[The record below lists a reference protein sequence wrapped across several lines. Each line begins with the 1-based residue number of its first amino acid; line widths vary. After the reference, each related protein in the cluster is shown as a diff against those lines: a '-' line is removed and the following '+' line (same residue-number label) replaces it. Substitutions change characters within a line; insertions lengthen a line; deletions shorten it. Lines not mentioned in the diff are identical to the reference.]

1 MAAQGSKK
9 VIYAALVGNGLI
21 AVTKFGAAAVTGSS
35 AMLSEAVHSVV
46 DTGNQILLL
55 YGLKRAARP
64 ADGAHPFGYGME
76 LYFWT
81 FVVAILIFAVGAG
94 ISIYEGISKL
104 LAPHPISSPH
114 VNYIVLAIAMVFE
127 AAAWWV
133 AFKEFNRSKGRLGY
147 LAAVRQSKDP
157 TVFTVLFEDSAAM
170 LGLIA
175 AFIGIFLSDRLGM
188 PALDGAASIV
198 IGLILGGT
206 AVLLAY
212 ESKGLLIGEGARP
225 AVIAGIRKI
234 ASGKAGIERV
244 NELLTMH
251 LGPRDVLLTLSLD
264 FDDQISAGQVERAIS
279 EMESEIKAAYP
290 EVTRVFIEAQSWP
303 AHLRNA
309 ATAQRAEEP
318 EPTESERGE

>member
-9 VIYAALVGNGLI
+9 VIYAALAGNSLI
-21 AVTKFGAAAVTGSS
+21 AVTKFGASAITGSS

-46 DTGNQILLL
+46 DTGNQVLLL
-55 YGLKRAARP
+55 YGLKRADRP
-64 ADGAHPFGYGME
+64 ADGTHPFGYGME

-94 ISIYEGISKL
+94 ISIYEGIAKL
-104 LAPHPISSPH
+104 IQPHPLRSPY

-133 AFKEFNRSKGRLGY
+133 AFKEFRRSKGRLGY
-147 LAAVRQSKDP
+147 LAAVRLSKDP

-170 LGLIA
+170 LGLVA
-175 AFIGIFLSDRLGM
+175 AFVGILLSDRLGM

-225 AVIAGIRKI
+225 AVIAGIQRIVSEKT
-234 ASGKAGIERV
+234 GIERV

-251 LGPRDVLLTLSLD
+251 LGPQDVLLTLSLD
-264 FDDQISAGQVERAIS
+264 FDDRMSAGQVERAIS
-279 EMESEIKAAYP
+279 AMESEIKAAYP
-290 EVTRVFIEAQSWP
+290 EVTRVFIEAQSWR
-303 AHLRNA
+303 AHERNA
-309 ATAQRAEEP
+309 ATAQRAEGP
-318 EPTESERGE
+318 ETLQSETGE

>member
-1 MAAQGSKK
+1 MATQGSKK
-9 VIYAALVGNGLI
+9 VIYAALAGNSLI
-21 AVTKFGAAAVTGSS
+21 AVTKFGAAAITGSS
-35 AMLSEAVHSVV
+35 AMLSEAIHSVV
-46 DTGNQILLL
+46 DTGNQVLLL
-55 YGLKRAARP
+55 YGLKRADRP
-64 ADGAHPFGYGME
+64 ADQTHPFGYGME

-94 ISIYEGISKL
+94 ISIYEGIAKL
-104 LAPHPISSPH
+104 LEPHPVRSPY
-114 VNYIVLAIAMVFE
+114 VNYAVLAIAMVFE

-133 AFKEFNRSKGRLGY
+133 AYREFRRSKGGLGF
-147 LAAVRQSKDP
+147 LAAVHHSKDP

-175 AFIGIFLSDRLGM
+175 AFVGILLSDQLGM

-225 AVIAGIRKI
+225 AVIDGIQRIVSEKT
-234 ASGKAGIERV
+234 GIERV

-264 FDDQISAGQVERAIS
+264 FDDRLSAGQVEHAIS
-279 EMESEIKAAYP
+279 EMESAIKAVFP
-290 EVTRVFIEAQSWP
+290 EVTRVFIEAQSWR
-303 AHLRNA
+303 AHERSA
-309 ATAQRAEEP
+309 ATAQGAEEP
-318 EPTESERGE
+318 EAMESESGE